1 MQRLR
6 YRLITRPSDP
16 NVFVYRAGK
25 YPNMLLLLWSTDTD
39 ISDGCMCTHGFV
51 HYLQL
56 LHTDLMMLCCCTINL
71 CCAGFKDF
79 GAAEF
84 ENLNGLIQ
92 SMDSQRDGGELV
104 ESVRRILHAPT

>member
-1 MQRLR
+1 MV
-6 YRLITRPSDP
+6 S
-16 NVFVYRAGK
+16 
-25 YPNMLLLLWSTDTD
+25 
-39 ISDGCMCTHGFV
+39 H
-51 HYLQL
+51 
-56 LHTDLMMLCCCTINL
+56 CCTINL